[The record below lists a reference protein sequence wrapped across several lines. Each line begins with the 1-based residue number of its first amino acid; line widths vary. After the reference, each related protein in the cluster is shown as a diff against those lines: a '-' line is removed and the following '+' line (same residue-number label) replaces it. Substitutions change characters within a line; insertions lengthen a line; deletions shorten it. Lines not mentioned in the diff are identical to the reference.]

1 MYIIVFVCSNCGLEL
16 FRHTSGF
23 LRPDPK
29 RVVEL
34 CGGRCPRC
42 GRKLEVPGGRL
53 GFASVREY
61 KSMSVRSDSSKTVTV
76 KVSPYFDKIIEDVAR
91 RKGYSSKSDFVCDAI
106 LDFLWRRG

>member
-1 MYIIVFVCSNCGLEL
+1 VYIIVFVCGGCGLEL

-29 RVVEL
+29 RVVKL

-42 GRKLEVPGGRL
+42 GRRLEVPGGRL
-53 GFASVREY
+53 GFSSVRDY
-61 KSMSVRSDSSKTVTV
+61 KSVSVRSENSKTVTV

-91 RKGYSSKSDFVCDAI
+91 RRGYSSKSDFVRDAI
-106 LDFLWRRG
+106 LDFLLRLG

>member
-1 MYIIVFVCSNCGLEL
+1 VYIIVFVCPNCGLEL

-23 LRPDPK
+23 LRPDPR
-29 RVVEL
+29 RVVKL

-53 GFASVREY
+53 GFSSVREY
-61 KSMSVRSDSSKTVTV
+61 KSMYVRSDNSKTVTV

-91 RKGYSSKSDFVCDAI
+91 RRGYSSKSDFIRDAI
-106 LDFLWRRG
+106 LDFLWRLG